1 MGCNAAGFGIS
12 DDSLVREAA
21 NQELIRRFFRY
32 SCEYT
37 LGFVEK
43 DTVQRA
49 ELLMKEL
56 GVKPEDRRV
65 VEPARRAAEEA
76 ERTGKGHKGIFVGAA
91 MELRDGSIVTGK
103 NSPLMHASSALVL
116 NAVKTLAEIPDKIP
130 LLSPAIIESVA
141 ALKKDVFGAKTVS
154 LDLSEVLI
162 CLSINAAT
170 NPMAHL
176 ALEKMKELQGCEV
189 HITHIPTPGD
199 EAGLRRFG
207 TNLTTDPN
215 FASKHLFVG

>member
-1 MGCNAAGFGIS
+1 
-12 DDSLVREAA
+12 
-21 NQELIRRFFRY
+21 
-32 SCEYT
+32 
-37 LGFVEK
+37 
-43 DTVQRA
+43 
-49 ELLMKEL
+49 MKEL
-56 GVKPEDRRV
+56 GVKLEDRSV
-65 VEPARRAAEEA
+65 VEPARRAAAEA
-76 ERTGKGHKGIFVGAA
+76 EAAGKGHKGIFVGAA

-116 NAVKTLAEIPDKIP
+116 NAVKKLAEIPDRIH
-130 LLSPAIIESVA
+130 LLSPSIIESVA
-141 ALKKDVFGAKTVS
+141 ALKKNVFGAKSVS

-170 NPMAHL
+170 NPMAQL

-207 TNLTTDPN
+207 TNLTTDPT
-215 FASKHLFVG
+215 FSSKHLFVG

>member
-1 MGCNAAGFGIS
+1 MGCNAAGFGIT
-12 DDSLVREAA
+12 DDDVVRAA
-21 NQELIRRFFRY
+21 AKQELIRRYFRY
-32 SCEYT
+32 SCEYL

-43 DTVQRA
+43 ETVQRA

-76 ERTGKGHKGIFVGAA
+76 REMGKGNKGIFVGAA
-91 MELRDGSIVTGK
+91 MELRDGTIVTGK
-103 NSPLMHASSALVL
+103 NSPLMHASSAMVL
-116 NAVKTLAEIPDKIP
+116 NAVKKLAEIPEKIP
-130 LLSPAIIESVA
+130 LLSPSIIESVGD
-141 ALKKDVFGAKTVS
+141 LKKNVFGAKTVS

-162 CLSINAAT
+162 CLSINAST

-199 EAGLRRFG
+199 ESGLRRFG
-207 TNLTTDPN
+207 TNLTTEPN
-215 FASKHLFVG
+215 FSSKHLFVG